1 MSIRLGPVCGPACGP
16 AAESRL
22 WAVRKNLGGTDGFG
36 QLGTGMA
43 KGGQC
48 IWSWPGQ
55 VPGRETLQWMGL
67 PETGPPA
74 EHMYMRNYLTLKV
87 RGDYPQRLQH
97 QEVSRGRKSC
107 NSSLIRRAVP

>member
-16 AAESRL
+16 VAESRL

-74 EHMYMRNYLTLKV
+74 EHMYMRKLPDPKSQ
-87 RGDYPQRLQH
+87 RGLST
-97 QEVSRGRKSC
+97 EVAASRSQPR
-107 NSSLIRRAVP
+107 